1 MCAKVVDN
9 SSSIFSNLPNHLI
22 LSILNI
28 NKKNKED
35 IVFKKKHDIVI
46 KHLNI
51 YFEEIEED
59 YGLDLSEGGLEIDDW
74 GVNIT
79 ELFKYGQK
87 RWDTYLLEN
96 EDIFRDNDYV
106 CENLKDEYKNEPL
119 PLCLRPHNNLYQLY
133 YKVIADKHG
142 GEDEYDEWC
151 DNYY

>member
-22 LSILNI
+22 LSILNMNRI
-28 NKKNKED
+28 NKENA
-35 IVFKKKHDIVI
+35 VFKKKHDIVI

-51 YFEEIEED
+51 YFEEIEDEF
-59 YGLDLSEGGLEIDDW
+59 GGDLEEE
-74 GVNIT
+74 GVNTDQYNISYI
-79 ELFKYGQK
+79 FKDGMI

-96 EDIFRDNDYV
+96 DDIFRDNDYV
-106 CENLKDEYKNEPL
+106 CENLKDEYKNEPI
-119 PLCLRPHNNLYQLY
+119 PTCLRPFNKLYKEY
-133 YKVIADKHG
+133 YKLIADKYG